1 MKTMTVL
8 IKFLDG
14 EEVIIEDADS
24 YSTSFDSF
32 NWKVEVKKNNLFFN
46 KNEVKY
52 IGRMEDLRPNM
63 V

>member
-24 YSTSFDSF
+24 YSTSFNSLS
-32 NWKVEVKKNNLFFN
+32 WKVEVDKTNLFFN
-46 KNEVKY
+46 KDQVKY
-52 IGRMEDLRPNM
+52 IGKMEYLRSERA
-63 V
+63 

>member
-24 YSTSFDSF
+24 YSTSFDSL

-52 IGRMEDLRPNM
+52 IGIMEDLRPNM

>member
-24 YSTSFDSF
+24 YSTSFDSL